1 MEDEKP
7 TTSPAGRLSEAEGRE
22 LVAIAR
28 RSLESYVLRHERYLP
43 ELADLPPALQVPA
56 PSFVTL
62 TANAELRGCIGSVV
76 ARLPLALDV
85 AHNAVAAAT
94 TDPRFMPVQPEELAA
109 IRLEV
114 TVLTV
119 PKVLPYRNYDELVAQ
134 LRPHVDGVMLTW
146 LGARGL
152 LLPQVWQKLPDPHVF
167 LEHVCLKAG
176 ILPAELRRQ
185 PPEVTAWPFQIQAF
199 HEPGYQEPG

>member
-1 MEDEKP
+1 MPEQA
-7 TTSPAGRLSEAEGRE
+7 SPDPPSSPLSDAAGRE
-22 LVAIAR
+22 LLVIAR
-28 RSLESYVLRHERYLP
+28 RSLESYVRHGELYRPDLASLP
-43 ELADLPPALQVPA
+43 EVLRAPA

-62 TANAELRGCIGSVV
+62 SQGGELRGCIGSVV
-76 ARLPLALDV
+76 ARQPLAIDV

-94 TDPRFMPVQPEELAA
+94 SDPRFLPVRPEELAT

-119 PKVLPYRNYDELVAQ
+119 PQVLPYHTYDDLVRQ

-152 LLPQVWQKLPDPHVF
+152 LLPQVWSRLPEPHVF

-176 ILPAELRRQ
+176 IPPAELRRQ
-185 PPEVTAWPFQIQAF
+185 PPEVTAWTFQVQCF
-199 HEPGYQEPG
+199 HEAGYEEPG

>member
-1 MEDEKP
+1 M
-7 TTSPAGRLSEAEGRE
+7 TSEQDGSVIVGRLDETAGQV

-28 RSLESYVLRHERYLP
+28 QSAETFIKHRKRYLP
-43 ELADLPPALQVPA
+43 DLDSLPAELRQAA

-62 TANAELRGCIGSVV
+62 SLHGELRGCIGSVV
-76 ARLPLALDV
+76 ARRPLALDV

-94 TDPRFMPVQPEELAA
+94 SDPRFPPLTIGELDEV
-109 IRLEV
+109 RFEV

-119 PKVLPYRNYDELVAQ
+119 PRELVYQ
-134 LRPHVDGVMLTW
+134 DYEDLVRRLRPGEDGVMLTW

-152 LLPQVWQKLPDPHVF
+152 LLPQVWRRLPDPHVF

-176 ILPAELRRQ
+176 IPPVELHRR
-185 PPEVTAWPFQIQAF
+185 PPEVQAWTFTVQTF
-199 HEPGYQEPG
+199 HEPGYEELA